1 MRQVLKSSSMGG
13 HRSGLSRRSALVF
26 GLLLLPGV
34 ASAGDSTS
42 VSASANPRACAP
54 YRVLFVCPAGTVK
67 SAIAREV
74 LRRKAPAWQVP
85 IEVRSRGLKIE
96 DHLYPELAE
105 RLHADGIEPTS
116 EPARTFAL
124 ADAAWADIVIAF
136 DEAAAAPGLSEA
148 RAWRTPSWVTDYDRA
163 KADLDQRL
171 GELLNELAES
181 SCRSTSSI
189 PR

>member
-1 MRQVLKSSSMGG
+1 MILD
-13 HRSGLSRRSALVF
+13 L
-26 GLLLLPGV
+26 
-34 ASAGDSTS
+34 
-42 VSASANPRACAP
+42 
-54 YRVLFVCPAGTVK
+54 
-67 SAIAREV
+67 
-74 LRRKAPAWQVP
+74 
-85 IEVRSRGLKIE
+85 
-96 DHLYPELAE
+96 
-105 RLHADGIEPTS
+105 